1 MAGANKKTFL
11 SAAVLA
17 LVAGGASAPVIMDQF
32 IREKESSDR
41 YELKAYLDGAKVWT
55 VCDGKT
61 KGVTK
66 DTVMTKAQC
75 DEWRKTEIAKRLTFV
90 HSIIKVNMSE
100 PAWAGVGSWCFNVG
114 NTGCKGSTTVRLIN
128 QSRQVEGCKAM
139 LMWRFITRDKKK
151 IDCSTE
157 QPWCSGLW
165 ERRQGESEL
174 CQL

>member
-1 MAGANKKTFL
+1 MASVGRKTAL

-41 YELKAYLDGAKVWT
+41 YELRAYRDGAKVWT

-61 KGVTK
+61 EGVTR

-75 DEWRKTEIAKRLTFV
+75 DEWRKTEIGQRLTFV
-90 HSIIKVNMSE
+90 HSIVKVQMSE
-100 PAWAGVGSWCFNVG
+100 AAWAGVGSWCFNVG
-114 NTGCKGSTTVRLIN
+114 NYGCKRSTAVRLIN
-128 QSRQVEGCKAM
+128 QGKQQAGCDAM
-139 LMWRFITRDKKK
+139 LQWRFITRNGRK

-157 QPWCSGLW
+157 QPYCKGLW
-165 ERRQGESEL
+165 ERRQGEREL
-174 CQL
+174 CLL

>member
-1 MAGANKKTFL
+1 MAGVGRKTAL

-41 YELKAYLDGAKVWT
+41 YELRAYQDGARVWS

-61 KGVTK
+61 EGVTR

-75 DEWRKTEIAKRLTFV
+75 DEWRKTEIGKRLTFV
-90 HSIIKVNMSE
+90 HSIVKVPLSE
-100 PAWAGVGSWCFNVG
+100 PAWAGLGSWCFNVG
-114 NTGCKGSTTVRLIN
+114 NAGCKRSSAVRLIN
-128 QSRQVEGCKAM
+128 QGNQQAGCKA
-139 LMWRFITRDKKK
+139 LLQWRYITRSGRK

-157 QPWCSGLW
+157 QPYCKGLW
-165 ERRQGESEL
+165 ERRLGESEL
-174 CQL
+174 CLL